1 MLDSSNFKYYD
12 RFDNFDSEEH
22 FSKIINLAIYAYFK
36 ILKTKKYVKSEM
48 ISKRENE
55 YRDDFVETM
64 SAIQEEYGFNNLIIN
79 SESQERHEGVKE
91 RGLLDIKI
99 QYQNLRSIHILNK
112 YYHTIEC
119 KRFGND
125 LNIKKNYYEN
135 GILEFLEGKYSSNAN
150 FAGMICFIEEFKNN
164 WSMGDIIV
172 KINEK
177 LKENNISSLNNK
189 PHADYE
195 HVYRLT
201 TPRNYNGEDINI
213 IHLMLDY
220 SGIYSNN

>member
-1 MLDSSNFKYYD
+1 MLDPSNFKFYD
-12 RFDNFDSEEH
+12 RFENIDSEEH
-22 FSKIINLAIYAYFK
+22 FNKLITLAIHTYFE
-36 ILKTKKYVKSEM
+36 ILNTKTYFKSEM
-48 ISKRENE
+48 IIKRENE

-64 SAIQEEYGFNNLIIN
+64 LEIQEDYGFNNLIIN
-79 SESQERHEGVKE
+79 CEAQERRKNVKK

-99 QYQNLRSIHILNK
+99 QYQTLKNIHINK

-125 LNIKKNYYEN
+125 LKIKDNYYEN

-150 FAGMICFIEEFKNN
+150 YAGIICFIEEFKSN
-164 WSMGDIIV
+164 WTIDDIII
-172 KINEK
+172 KINETLNK
-177 LKENNISSLNNK
+177 NDIPSLNNN
-189 PHADYE
+189 PHEDYE

-201 TPRNYNGEDINI
+201 TPRNYNDEDISI

-220 SGIYSNN
+220 SSIYFNN

>member
-1 MLDSSNFKYYD
+1 MDPSKFKYYD

-22 FSKIINLAIYAYFK
+22 FSELIDLAIHTYFK
-36 ILKTKKYVKSEM
+36 ILNTKNYFKSEM
-48 ISKRENE
+48 IRKRENE

-64 SAIQEEYGFNNLIIN
+64 INIQEDYGFNNLIIN
-79 SESQERHEGVKE
+79 CEPQERREDVEE

-99 QYQNLRSIHILNK
+99 QYRNLRSIKFLNK
-112 YYHTIEC
+112 CYHTIEC
-119 KRFGND
+119 KRFGED
-125 LNIKKNYYEN
+125 LNINTNYYEN

-164 WSMGDIIV
+164 WSIEDIIV

-177 LKENNISSLNNK
+177 LNENNIPSLNNT
-189 PHADYE
+189 PHTDYE

-201 TPRNYNGEDINI
+201 TPRNYNDEDISI

-220 SGIYSNN
+220 SSIYFNN

>member
-1 MLDSSNFKYYD
+1 
-12 RFDNFDSEEH
+12 
-22 FSKIINLAIYAYFK
+22 
-36 ILKTKKYVKSEM
+36 M
-48 ISKRENE
+48 IRKRENE

-64 SAIQEEYGFNNLIIN
+64 LEIQEDCGFNNLIIN
-79 SESQERHEGVKE
+79 CEPQERREDVEE

-99 QYQNLRSIHILNK
+99 QYQTLKNIHINK

-125 LNIKKNYYEN
+125 LNIKDNYYEN
-135 GILEFLEGKYSSNAN
+135 GILEFLEGKYSRNAD

-164 WSMGDIIV
+164 WNMEKIMV

-177 LKENNISSLNNK
+177 LNENDIPSLNNT
-189 PHADYE
+189 PHEDYE
-195 HVYRLT
+195 PVYKLT
-201 TPRNYNGEDINI
+201 TLRNYNHKNIHI

-220 SGIYSNN
+220 TSIFSNN

>member
-1 MLDSSNFKYYD
+1 MLDSSNFKYFE
-12 RFDNFDSEEH
+12 RFDNIDSEEH
-22 FSKIINLAIYAYFK
+22 FNKLINLAIHTYFE
-36 ILKTKKYVKSEM
+36 ILNTKTYTKSEM
-48 ISKRENE
+48 IRKRENE

-64 SAIQEEYGFNNLIIN
+64 LEIQEDHGFNNLIIN
-79 SESQERHEGVKE
+79 CEPQERREDIEE

-99 QYQNLRSIHILNK
+99 QYQTLKNIHINK

-125 LNIKKNYYEN
+125 LNIKENYYEN

-150 FAGMICFIEEFKNN
+150 YAGMICFIEEYKNN
-164 WSMGDIIV
+164 WNIEDIIL

-177 LKENNISSLNNK
+177 LNENDISSLNNT
-189 PHADYE
+189 PHEDYE

-201 TPRNYNGEDINI
+201 TLRDYNNKTIHI

-220 SGIYSNN
+220 TDIFSNN